1 MAEDD
6 PLAAALKQIEK
17 EIEDLLSKRDNLLRR
32 IRGATCPALPPDV
45 LLEVFHHLLNDDNDS
60 KTIIYPSHVCR
71 LWRRTAIGAPFLWTQ
86 LLIGTSEEGKDAA
99 TVAYAATCAQRAGGR
114 LMFLTMV
121 ERTTWPPKPSS
132 KDFLLSILEAT
143 RSCRWEKICLSS
155 GHTCDFGHLFG
166 GCLDSEKVAEV
177 HTFSLTNRDSEAHS
191 KAGIINL
198 QPYRAL
204 TSFTFDC
211 RKQRNADILSVPWQQ
226 LTYLK
231 LVTAMGTDQH
241 LQFLR
246 QCVNLETCILKDE
259 SRSRP
264 ARHAPVHLLKLKRL
278 EILETPDIIFD
289 LHTPAI
295 EELVLHSNSDDYGRE
310 ELWDYL
316 SSIGSTLRKIEL
328 PGEMMWQF
336 PSFFESLEVLEELG
350 ISGSLEGRW
359 DDGFEDERMSHDQG
373 VRVLLQDMLYSRP
386 RLRTLE
392 LKNQWCCPGEHIQDC
407 LLQFVEDRIK
417 RGKPTALERVTYRVD
432 THTKRRMEEIA
443 TRFENLRK
451 GGTVTLDIES

>member
-1 MAEDD
+1 MSEDD
-6 PLAAALKQIEK
+6 PPAAALKQIEK
-17 EIEDLLSKRDNLLRR
+17 EIADLLSKRDNLLRR
-32 IRGATCPALPPDV
+32 IRGATCPVLPPDV
-45 LLEVFHHLLNDDNDS
+45 LLEVFHHLLSDDNDS
-60 KTIIYPSHVCR
+60 KTIIYPSHVSR
-71 LWRRTAIGAPFLWTQ
+71 LWRRTAIGAPFLWTR
-86 LLIGTSEEGKDAA
+86 LLIGASEEGKD
-99 TVAYAATCAQRAGGR
+99 AATCAQRAGGC
-114 LMFLTMV
+114 LMSLTMV
-121 ERTTWPPKPSS
+121 ERTSWPRKPSS
-132 KDFLLSILEAT
+132 KDFVLAVLEVT

-155 GHTCDFGHLFG
+155 RHTSDLEHLFG
-166 GCLDSEKVAEV
+166 GCLDSENVAEV
-177 HTFSLTNRDSEAHS
+177 HTFSLTNRYSDSKEHS
-191 KAGIINL
+191 KAGIFDL

-204 TSFTFDC
+204 TSFTFDF
-211 RKQRNADILSVPWQQ
+211 RGQKHADIFSVPWQQ

-231 LVTAMGTDQH
+231 LVMAVDTAQH

-246 QCVNLETCILKDE
+246 QCVNLETCILKDG
-259 SRSRP
+259 SRSR
-264 ARHAPVHLLKLKRL
+264 ARHEPVHLLKLKRL

-336 PSFFESLEVLEELG
+336 PSFFKSLEVLEELV

-359 DDGFEDERMSHDQG
+359 DDDFEDERMSHDQG

-392 LKNQWCCPGEHIQDC
+392 LKDQWRPGDYIQDC

-417 RGKPTALERVTYRVD
+417 HGNSTSLERVTYRLD
-432 THTKRRMEEIA
+432 KYAKRRIKEIA

-451 GGTVTLDIES
+451 GGTITLDVES